1 MKPQRGRAA
10 ASPPA
15 PPSLPWAL
23 WLAQAS
29 AAHPRLA
36 LGLMLALV
44 SAMAPGLWRIQLR
57 TDGHS
62 LVPPH
67 DPAVTVDR
75 QARQVF
81 GLRDPLLVAI
91 ETPTPNG
98 IFDPHTL
105 QRLQALTHDLAAL
118 PGIGPDHVVSLATE
132 KSRRFAADG
141 FNFLPLLEPLPWTP
155 ARRRQ
160 LQEEVQAVDTFRG
173 TLISFDGR
181 AAAVLVGVPAP
192 GQLVDGHAVDRVR
205 LYHQVAAIAQRYQ
218 HASVRQAANDAAAP
232 LPAAV
237 TPDHR
242 AQGSALSGGAQG
254 GTTGDRQ
261 QGGQAANRPVG
272 ERIWVVGAPAAEALL
287 GEHVLADLALLLP
300 LALITIA
307 TVLWV
312 ACGRTWGAAIGLA
325 KVAGVQVFTLGLI
338 GWSGQPVY
346 LTTAVIPV
354 LLTTVGLSDEIHLL
368 WHYRH
373 RPAGQPPAVALA
385 RALQDRVPPI
395 VLTSLATA
403 IGFLSFLASSI
414 PAVWSFGLF
423 AGIGVLFCILWALV
437 ATPAL
442 MALRPDAIPAAGPAA
457 ADLRRVHAALAR
469 LAQPRTALPALAI
482 ATILLVAGIPRLVVQ
497 DGWIDNFAPDSPLR
511 RASARIDQLFAGTHQ
526 LLAVLTFDPPA
537 AQVPAVPAA
546 RGPLL
551 AGSTLAAVGR
561 FEQALR
567 AQPQVG
573 GVLGPAG
580 YLTTTAYLWA
590 GMRPES
596 RAIIDDPAW
605 IYLHFCRIGTVRG
618 MARRRELIDAGFRR
632 TVVTLLLKRANYQE
646 TAALIATIRQ
656 LEKTQLAPVYG
667 RVDLAGDVA
676 VSQAMIPAIVHTQLA
691 SLALALAGSLAVVM
705 LIFRSARMGLAA
717 VAPTALAVAWTFGLM
732 GWLAIPLGV
741 ATSIFCAVTLGIGV
755 DFGIHLFHQLRRAQA
770 AGEPQPGAAA
780 LAAAG
785 PAILIDAAAITLGFG
800 LLAFSRVPANS
811 RFGLLVAAG
820 LSSACLLTLAGAG
833 AGLLLRDRRY
843 QPAPLPA
850 PHPPPLADRA
860 IPAKP

>member
-1 MKPQRGRAA
+1 LKTKPARAA
-10 ASPPA
+10 AAPPG

-23 WLAQAS
+23 GLAQAS
-29 AAHPRLA
+29 AAHPRIA
-36 LGLMLALV
+36 LGAMLALV
-44 SAMAPGLWRIQLR
+44 LAMAPGLWRIQLR

-67 DPAVTVDR
+67 DPAVAVDR

-98 IFDPHTL
+98 IFDPRTL
-105 QRLQALTHDLAAL
+105 QRLQALTRDLAAL

-141 FNFLPLLEPLPWTP
+141 FTFLPLLEPLPWTP

-160 LQEEVQAVDTFRG
+160 LEAEVQAVDTFRG

-192 GQLVDGHAVDRVR
+192 GEQVDGKAVDRVQ
-205 LYHQVAAIAQRYQ
+205 LYHQVAAIAQRT
-218 HASVRQAANDAAAP
+218 VDR
-232 LPAAV
+232 PA
-237 TPDHR
+237 
-242 AQGSALSGGAQG
+242 
-254 GTTGDRQ
+254 GD
-261 QGGQAANRPVG
+261 
-272 ERIWVVGAPAAEALL
+272 RIWVMGAPAAEALL

-300 LALITIA
+300 LALFTIA

-325 KVAGVQVFTLGLI
+325 KVAGVQIFTLGLI

-442 MALRPDAIPAAGPAA
+442 MALRPHAIAAAGPAA
-457 ADLRRVHAALAR
+457 TDLRRVHAALAR
-469 LAQPRTALPALAI
+469 LAQPRTALPAVAI
-482 ATILLVAGIPRLVVQ
+482 ASVLLVAGIPRLAVQ
-497 DGWIDNFAPDSPLR
+497 DGWIDNFAPGSPLR

-567 AQPQVG
+567 SQPQVG

-580 YLTTTAYLWA
+580 YVATTAYLWA
-590 GMRPES
+590 GMRPGS

-705 LIFRSARMGLAA
+705 LIFRSATMGLAA

-770 AGEPQPGAAA
+770 AGEPRPGAAA

-833 AGLLLRDRRY
+833 AGLLLRDRQR
-843 QPAPLPA
+843 QPAPSPA
-850 PHPPPLADRA
+850 TAQPPTLADRA
-860 IPAKP
+860 IPAEP